1 MNCLSS
7 DKPCQA
13 NIHQSYICIETTAT
27 QITKKV
33 ISHASNIPSQA
44 SEIIDKYNPPKEK
57 KQGGKLQTGSG

>member
-13 NIHQSYICIETTAT
+13 NIHQSYNCIETTVT
-27 QITKKV
+27 QIPKKET
-33 ISHASNIPSQA
+33 SHASNIPSQA
-44 SEIIDKYNPPKEK
+44 SEIIDKSNPPKEK